1 MSVLDSGMKKILM
14 VALVTTVP
22 ALAQVG
28 SPQKPPLTDRE
39 QVKADRAKAVE
50 AEKSAPTTRPW
61 DRDADGKRPWDQ
73 KPSKP

>member
-1 MSVLDSGMKKILM
+1 MMKFLM
-14 VALVTTVP
+14 IALVTTVP
-22 ALAQVG
+22 VLAQV
-28 SPQKPPLTDRE
+28 SSTQNPPFTDRE
-39 QVKADRAKAVE
+39 QVKHDRAKAAE

>member
-1 MSVLDSGMKKILM
+1 M
-14 VALVTTVP
+14 VALVTTFPV
-22 ALAQVG
+22 LAQV
-28 SPQKPPLTDRE
+28 SSTQKPPLTDRE
-39 QVKADRAKAVE
+39 QVKVDRAKAAK